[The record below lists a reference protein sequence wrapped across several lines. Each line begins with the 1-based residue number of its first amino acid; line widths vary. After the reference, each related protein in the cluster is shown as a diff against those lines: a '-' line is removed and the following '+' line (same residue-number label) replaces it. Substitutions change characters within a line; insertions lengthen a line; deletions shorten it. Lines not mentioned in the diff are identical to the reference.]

1 MKDLNTNF
9 EQELHETVEQILL
22 VCEHTESNIFGYVTT
37 KIMQLY
43 NYKFE

>member
-22 VCEHTESNIFGYVTT
+22 VQSNIIGYITT
-37 KIMQLY
+37 KMIQLY